1 MEPPTLED
9 IREAEQTI
17 RPYLDPSPL
26 VPSPALSRLLGFDVR
41 IKLESLLPTGSFKI
55 RGGINLVFHLSP
67 EERSAGIIASSTGN
81 HGQSIAYAGRQFGA
95 NVIIG
100 VPSEANP
107 VKVAAM
113 EALGAEV
120 VLHGKDFDEAREW
133 VEAEA
138 EAKGYRYIHSANEPI
153 LIAGVGTAA
162 LEATRQ
168 DPDADVFLVPVG
180 GGSGASGY
188 STVIRALR
196 PEAEVVGVQSEKA
209 PAFYR
214 SWKEHKMVEMP
225 SSDTFAEG
233 LQTRIPFALTMDI
246 LWRNLDDMVLVSD
259 EELGRAV
266 ATYLWKAHL
275 VAEGAAAAPLAA
287 AFRYRERWQ
296 GKKVIL
302 ILSGHNIPGPKLRG
316 ILASH
321 EPFEVSAA
329 SGSEEERQ
337 E

>member
-17 RPYLDPSPL
+17 RPYLDPTPL
-26 VPSPALSRLLGFDVR
+26 LPSPALSQLLGFDVR

-55 RGGINLVFHLSP
+55 RGGLNLLSHLSS

-81 HGQSIAYAGRQFGA
+81 HGQSIAFSGRQFGA
-95 NVIIG
+95 HVIIG
-100 VPSEANP
+100 APAEANP

-138 EAKGYRYIHSANEPI
+138 LARGYRYIHSANEPH

-168 DPDADVFLVPVG
+168 APNADVFLVPVG

-196 PEAEVVGVQSEKA
+196 PEAEVIGVQSERA

-214 SWKEHKMVEMP
+214 SWREHKMVEMP

-233 LQTRIPFALTMDI
+233 LQTRVPFALTMKI
-246 LWRNLDDMVLVSD
+246 LWKNLDDLLLVSD
-259 EELGRAV
+259 DELGQAV

-275 VAEGAAAAPLAA
+275 IAEGAAAAPLAA
-287 AFRYRERWQ
+287 AFRYRDRWL
-296 GKKVIL
+296 GKRVVL
-302 ILSGHNIPGPKLRG
+302 VLTGHNIGEGKLRDLLTG
-316 ILASH
+316 Y
-321 EPFEVSAA
+321 EPFAT
-329 SGSEEERQ
+329 
-337 E
+337 

>member
-1 MEPPTLED
+1 MEPPTLDD
-9 IREAEQTI
+9 IRQAEETI

-26 VPSPALSRLLGFDVR
+26 LPSPALSQLLGFEVR

-55 RGGINLVFHLSP
+55 RGGINIVSHLSS
-67 EERSAGIIASSTGN
+67 EERSSGIIASSTGN
-81 HGQSIAYAGRQFGA
+81 HGQSIAFAGRQFGVH
-95 NVIIG
+95 VIIG
-100 VPSEANP
+100 APAAANP

-113 EALGAEV
+113 EALGARV

-138 EAKGYRYIHSANEPI
+138 KAKGYRYIHSANEPL

-162 LEATRQ
+162 LEAMRQ
-168 DPDADVFLVPVG
+168 DPQADVFLVPVG

-196 PEAEVVGVQSEKA
+196 PEAEVIGVQSERA

-214 SWKEHKMVEMP
+214 SWKEHRMVEMP

-233 LQTRIPFALTMDI
+233 LQTRVPFALTMDI
-246 LWRNLDDMVLVSD
+246 LWKHLDDLVLVSD
-259 EELGRAV
+259 DELGQAV

-275 VAEGAAAAPLAA
+275 IAEGAAAAPLAA
-287 AFRYRERWQ
+287 AFRYRDRWR
-296 GKKVIL
+296 GKRVVL
-302 ILSGHNIPGPKLRG
+302 ALTGHNIAEGKLRDL
-316 ILASH
+316 LARYD
-321 EPFEVSAA
+321 PFAT
-329 SGSEEERQ
+329 
-337 E
+337 

>member
-1 MEPPTLED
+1 MDPPTLDD
-9 IREAEQTI
+9 IRQAEETI

-26 VPSPALSRLLGFDVR
+26 LPSPALSRLLGFDVR

-55 RGGINLVFHLSP
+55 RGGINIVSHLSS

-81 HGQSIAYAGRQFGA
+81 HGQSIAFAGRQFGA

-100 VPSEANP
+100 APADANP

-133 VEAEA
+133 VEIEA
-138 EAKGYRYIHSANEPI
+138 EAKGYRYIHSANEPL

-168 DPDADVFLVPVG
+168 DPQADVFLVPVG

-196 PEAEVVGVQSEKA
+196 PEAEVIGVQSEKA

-214 SWKEHKMVEMP
+214 SWKEHRMVEMP

-233 LQTRIPFALTMDI
+233 LQTRVPFALTMDI
-246 LWRNLDDMVLVSD
+246 LWKHLDDLVLVSD
-259 EELGRAV
+259 DELGQAV

-275 VAEGAAAAPLAA
+275 IAEGAAAAPLAA
-287 AFRYRERWQ
+287 AFRYRDRWR
-296 GKKVIL
+296 GRRVVL
-302 ILSGHNIPGPKLRG
+302 VLTGHNIAEGKLRDL
-316 ILASH
+316 LARYD
-321 EPFEVSAA
+321 PFAT
-329 SGSEEERQ
+329 
-337 E
+337 

>member
-1 MEPPTLED
+1 MEPPTLDD
-9 IREAEQTI
+9 IRRAEETI

-26 VPSPALSRLLGFDVR
+26 LPSPALSRLLGFEVR
-41 IKLESLLPTGSFKI
+41 IKLESLLPTGSFKV
-55 RGGINLVFHLSP
+55 RGGINLVSQLSS
-67 EERSAGIIASSTGN
+67 EEKRAGLIASSTGN
-81 HGQSIAYAGRQFGA
+81 HGQSMAFAGSRFGT

-100 VPSEANP
+100 APADANP
-107 VKVAAM
+107 VKVEAM
-113 EALGAEV
+113 EALGARV

-138 EAKGYRYIHSANEPI
+138 ESKGYRYVHSANEPH

-162 LEATRQ
+162 LEALRQ
-168 DPDADVFLVPVG
+168 DPEVDVFLVPVG

-196 PEAEVVGVQSEKA
+196 PDAEVIGVQSERA

-225 SSDTFAEG
+225 SSDTLAEG
-233 LQTRIPFALTMDI
+233 IQTRVPFQLTMDI
-246 LWRNLDDMVLVSD
+246 LWKNLDDLVLVSD
-259 EELGRAV
+259 DEIGKSV

-296 GKKVIL
+296 GKRVIL
-302 ILSGHNIPGPKLRG
+302 VLTGHNIAEAKLRDL
-316 ILASH
+316 LARY
-321 EPFEVSAA
+321 EPFAT
-329 SGSEEERQ
+329 
-337 E
+337 

>member
-1 MEPPTLED
+1 MEPPTLDD
-9 IREAEQTI
+9 IREAEATI
-17 RPYLDPSPL
+17 RPYLDPTPL
-26 VPSPALSRLLGFDVR
+26 VRSPTLSQLLGFDVHV
-41 IKLESLLPTGSFKI
+41 KLESVLPTGSFKI
-55 RGGINLVFHLSP
+55 RGGLNLVSHLSP
-67 EERSAGIIASSTGN
+67 EEKSGGLIASSTGN
-81 HGQSIAYAGRQFGA
+81 HGQSIAFSGRLFGA
-95 NVIIG
+95 DVTIG
-100 VPSEANP
+100 APADANP

-138 EAKGYRYIHSANEPI
+138 KEKGYRYVHSANEPL

-168 DPDADVFLVPVG
+168 APEADVFLVPVG

-196 PEAEVVGVQSEKA
+196 PEAEVIGVQSERA

-233 LQTRIPFALTMDI
+233 LQTRIPFALTMSI
-246 LWRNLDDMVLVSD
+246 LWKHLDDLVLVSD
-259 EELGRAV
+259 DELGSGV

-275 VAEGAAAAPLAA
+275 IAEGAAAAPLAA
-287 AFRYRERWQ
+287 AFRYRDRWQ
-296 GKKVIL
+296 GKRVVL
-302 ILSGHNIPGPKLRG
+302 VLTGHNIAEGKLRDL
-316 ILASH
+316 LARY
-321 EPFEVSAA
+321 EPFAT
-329 SGSEEERQ
+329 
-337 E
+337 

>member
-1 MEPPTLED
+1 MEPPTLDD
-9 IREAEQTI
+9 IRRAEETI

-26 VPSPALSRLLGFDVR
+26 LPSPALSRLLGFDVR
-41 IKLESLLPTGSFKI
+41 IKLESSLPTGSFKV
-55 RGGINLVFHLSP
+55 RGGINLVSQLSSD
-67 EERSAGIIASSTGN
+67 EKQAGIIASSTGN
-81 HGQSIAYAGRQFGA
+81 HGQSMAFAGGLFGTR
-95 NVIIG
+95 VIIG
-100 VPSEANP
+100 APADANP
-107 VKVAAM
+107 VKVEAM
-113 EALGAEV
+113 EALGAQV

-138 EAKGYRYIHSANEPI
+138 EAKGYRYVHSANEPH

-162 LEATRQ
+162 LEVTRQ
-168 DPDADVFLVPVG
+168 DPDAEVFLVPVG

-196 PEAEVVGVQSEKA
+196 PEAEVIGVQSEKA
-209 PAFYR
+209 PAFFR
-214 SWKEHKMVEMP
+214 SWKEHQMVEMP

-266 ATYLWKAHL
+266 ATYLWKAHV

-296 GKKVIL
+296 GKRVVL
-302 ILSGHNIPGPKLRG
+302 VLTGHNIAEAKLRDL
-316 ILASH
+316 LARY
-321 EPFEVSAA
+321 EPFAT
-329 SGSEEERQ
+329 
-337 E
+337 

>member
-9 IREAEQTI
+9 IREAEETI

-55 RGGINLVFHLSP
+55 RGGINLVSHLSL
-67 EERSAGIIASSTGN
+67 EERSAGLIASSTGN
-81 HGQSIAYAGRQFGA
+81 HGQSIAFAARQFGA
-95 NVIIG
+95 SVIIG

-120 VLHGKDFDEAREW
+120 VPHGKDFDEAREW

-138 EAKGYRYIHSANEPI
+138 EAKGYRYIHSANEPT

-168 DPDADVFLVPVG
+168 DPQADVFIVPVG

-196 PEAEVVGVQSEKA
+196 PEAEVVGVQSERA

-266 ATYLWKAHL
+266 ATYLWKGHL
-275 VAEGAAAAPLAA
+275 VAEGAASAPLAA
-287 AFRYRERWQ
+287 AFRYRDRWQ
-296 GKKVIL
+296 GKRVVL
-302 ILSGHNIPGPKLRG
+302 VLTGHNIGEGKLRDL
-316 ILASH
+316 LARY
-321 EPFEVSAA
+321 EPFAT
-329 SGSEEERQ
+329 
-337 E
+337 

>member
-1 MEPPTLED
+1 MGSSKSETGAMEPPTLED

-26 VPSPALSRLLGFDVR
+26 LPSPALSQLLGFDVR

-55 RGGINLVFHLSP
+55 RGGLNLVSHLSS
-67 EERSAGIIASSTGN
+67 EERNAGIIASSTGN
-81 HGQSIAYAGRQFGA
+81 HGQSIAFSGRRFEA

-100 VPSEANP
+100 APADANP

-138 EAKGYRYIHSANEPI
+138 QAKGYRYIHSANEPR

-168 DPDADVFLVPVG
+168 APDADVFLVPVG

-196 PEAEVVGVQSEKA
+196 PEAEVIGVQSEKA

-233 LQTRIPFALTMDI
+233 LQTRVPFALTMEI
-246 LWRNLDDMVLVSD
+246 LWKNLDDLVLVSD
-259 EELGRAV
+259 EELAQAV

-275 VAEGAAAAPLAA
+275 IAEGAAAAPLAA
-287 AFRYRERWQ
+287 AFRYRDRWQ
-296 GKKVIL
+296 GQHVVL
-302 ILSGHNIPGPKLRG
+302 VLTGHNIAEEKLRDLLTG
-316 ILASH
+316 Y
-321 EPFEVSAA
+321 EPFAT
-329 SGSEEERQ
+329 
-337 E
+337 

>member
-1 MEPPTLED
+1 MEPPTLDD
-9 IREAEQTI
+9 IRQAEETI
-17 RPYLDPSPL
+17 RPYVDPSPL
-26 VPSPALSRLLGFDVR
+26 LPSPALSQLLGFDVR

-55 RGGINLVFHLSP
+55 RGGINIVSHLSS

-81 HGQSIAYAGRQFGA
+81 HGQSIALAGRQFGV

-100 VPSEANP
+100 APEDANP

-113 EALGAEV
+113 EALGARV

-138 EAKGYRYIHSANEPI
+138 KAKGYRYIHSANEPF

-162 LEATRQ
+162 LEAMRQ
-168 DPDADVFLVPVG
+168 DSQADVFLVPVG

-196 PEAEVVGVQSEKA
+196 PEAEVIGVQSERA

-214 SWKEHKMVEMP
+214 SWKEHRMVEMP

-233 LQTRIPFALTMDI
+233 LQTRVPFALTMDI
-246 LWRNLDDMVLVSD
+246 LWKHLDDLVLVSD
-259 EELGRAV
+259 DELGQAV

-275 VAEGAAAAPLAA
+275 IAEGAAAAPLAA
-287 AFRYRERWQ
+287 AFRYRNRWR
-296 GKKVIL
+296 GKRVVL
-302 ILSGHNIPGPKLRG
+302 ALTGHNIAEGKLRDL
-316 ILASH
+316 LARYD
-321 EPFEVSAA
+321 PFAT
-329 SGSEEERQ
+329 
-337 E
+337 